1 MRCSHNAILKLDD
14 EQVEEPDHEGKES
27 VVHPVPS
34 RTCVVSNIVCVSGF
48 GGPIDSCN
56 CLLRSC
62 MSGVNRHTDNEA
74 SNLSMAHTIYTYIH
88 SKLNRAKKEKKC
100 FLFADRQSK
109 YKGVVT

>member
-1 MRCSHNAILKLDD
+1 
-14 EQVEEPDHEGKES
+14 
-27 VVHPVPS
+27 
-34 RTCVVSNIVCVSGF
+34 
-48 GGPIDSCN
+48 
-56 CLLRSC
+56 